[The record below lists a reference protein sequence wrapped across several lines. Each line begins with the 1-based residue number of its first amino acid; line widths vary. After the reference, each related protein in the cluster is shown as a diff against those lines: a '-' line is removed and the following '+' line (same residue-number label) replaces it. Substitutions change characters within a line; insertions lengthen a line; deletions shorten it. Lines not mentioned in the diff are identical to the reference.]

1 MALATLTVDLVAQLA
16 QLQAGMDKAGRL
28 AEKNAAQIEAAYGK
42 AAKVG
47 QVLGAA
53 LGGAISVAGI
63 TAFVR
68 ATVDGIDKLNDLS
81 DATGA
86 TIENLSALEDIGAR
100 TGTSIDTIG
109 DAVLKLNKEL
119 AAADPKS
126 QTAEQL
132 RLIGLNAE
140 QLKKLDPAEAFRQ
153 VAVALS
159 GFADEGTRARV
170 VQDLFGK
177 STKEVAAFLKD
188 VAEAGTLNAKVTTE
202 QAKAAEA
209 FNQQIFVLQK
219 NLQDA
224 GRGIAM
230 EFVPALNQVIDL
242 LNGKGAAGELNGKLA
257 TGLQA
262 ISVLGANVA
271 FVFKGVGTE
280 IGGLLAQLSA
290 LARLDFS
297 GAGAIGDA
305 MKEDAKAAREQ
316 FDKLERRLMQIGT
329 VPLADYSN
337 EGRATAKPT
346 IRVAPGKQ
354 SGGSSSQRA
363 FDPAGLSDSALAAL
377 KAIQGT
383 DVAKIQEIN
392 AALDELF
399 AMRAS
404 GLGGDAGI
412 DAAIEK
418 LRGEL
423 EALSPAAKQA
433 AEEKKRLDAI
443 LAQTPQ
449 GVLADVL
456 TDIELINKAFNNG
469 TQETEKWAA
478 AIRVT
483 VGKLPKEVEK
493 PLEQIS
499 EFSREASRNIQD
511 SLGDTLLA
519 TMKGNSE
526 EIEDIWKNML
536 MRMVAQAAAAQLS
549 ETLFGKGYG
558 SSTSQLGGFFGW
570 LISSGNTRANGG
582 PVSAGMPYLVGE
594 RGPEVIVPK
603 SAGTVIPNGALAGQ
617 QLVSNIYVQGDFG
630 ANAQKAVDVSLT
642 RFLMK
647 TSRRRGAGA

>member
-1 MALATLTVDLVAQLA
+1 MALAVLSIDIVAQLA

-28 AEKNAAQIEAAYGK
+28 AERNAAQIEAAYGK
-42 AAKVG
+42 AASVG
-47 QVLGAA
+47 KVLGGA
-53 LGGAISVAGI
+53 LGGAVALAGI

-68 ATVDGIDKLNDLS
+68 LTRQAVDGLDQLADLS

-86 TIENLSALEDIGAR
+86 SIENLSALEDIGAR
-100 TGTSIDTIG
+100 TGTSIETVG
-109 DAVLKLNKEL
+109 DAVLKLNKAL
-119 AAADPKS
+119 AEADTNS
-126 QTAEQL
+126 NTAEQL
-132 RLIGLNAE
+132 KLIGLSVA
-140 QLKKLDPAEAFRQ
+140 QLKALDPAEAFRN

-159 GFADEGTRARV
+159 KYADDGNKARL
-170 VQDLFGK
+170 VQELFGK
-177 STKEVAAFLKD
+177 SAKEVAAYLKEVAD
-188 VAEAGTLNAKVTTE
+188 VGRLNATVTTE
-202 QAKAAEA
+202 QVKAAEA
-209 FNQQIFVLQK
+209 FNKELAALGKSVTDTARDI
-219 NLQDA
+219 A
-224 GRGIAM
+224 GPLVSGMNSLIEKFREGERA
-230 EFVPALNQVIDL
+230 
-242 LNGKGAAGELNGKLA
+242 GKGFFGSLGDVPLKVAGVDTDARAIKQLRTELS
-257 TGLQA
+257 GLDA
-262 ISVLGANVA
+262 
-271 FVFKGVGTE
+271 
-280 IGGLLAQLSA
+280 LLANGVMMEQRRVLLLEKRAKLVEQLAKIETKVAVDNAPFRPSQNYGEA
-290 LARLDFS
+290 YKPTAPVVPE
-297 GAGAIGDA
+297 AG
-305 MKEDAKAAREQ
+305 KAAAAV
-316 FDKLERRLMQIGT
+316 RR
-329 VPLADYSN
+329 SF
-337 EGRATAKPT
+337 E
-346 IRVAPGKQ
+346 
-354 SGGSSSQRA
+354 
-363 FDPAGLSDSALAAL
+363 PAGLSDSALAAL

-404 GLGGDAGI
+404 GLGGDASV

-418 LRGEL
+418 LRADL
-423 EALSPAAKQA
+423 EALSPEAKKAAD
-433 AEEKKRLDAI
+433 EKKRLDAI

-456 TDIELINKAFNNG
+456 TDIEHINKAFNNG

-478 AIRVT
+478 AVRVA

-519 TMKGNSE
+519 SMKGNSD

-536 MRMVAQAAAAQLS
+536 MRMAAQAAAAQLS

-558 SSTSQLGGFFGW
+558 STTGSLGGFFGW

-603 SAGTVIPNGALAGQ
+603 SAGTVIPNGALGGT

-630 ANAQKAVDVSLT
+630 ANAQKAVDVSLS
-642 RFLMK
+642 RFLLK